1 MIRERPPAPALTR
14 PNGGRYCSCPYRKM
28 RTPARYLLA
37 LTLVATALCA
47 DRAQAEAPRADQAV
61 PSRGLVD
68 RLTDGFRRTVT
79 TTPLVRQRCP
89 LVPAVR
95 SPRPWP
101 VRPAAA
107 TVQPVNPACL
117 PQPPPAL

>member
-1 MIRERPPAPALTR
+1 
-14 PNGGRYCSCPYRKM
+14 M

-47 DRAQAEAPRADQAV
+47 DRATAAEERAGPTAPT
-61 PSRGLVD
+61 RGLVD
-68 RLTDGFRRTVT
+68 RLTDGFRRTVA

-89 LVPAVR
+89 LAPATR
-95 SPRPWP
+95 SPRAVP
-101 VRPAAA
+101 VRTAAA
-107 TVQPVNPACL
+107 AIPPVDHPCL